1 MALKARCWEITIN
14 NFTEEEEQAFIKH
27 AQTECQYAIYQI
39 EKGEKEG
46 TPHIQ
51 GCIYYKNPRIWPK
64 KIFPRAHINREKVKG
79 ALFRY
84 CQKDETRVRGPYEF
98 GEAPEQGE
106 RTDLKEVKEDIMK
119 GKSVDEITL
128 ENPFMYH
135 QYGRTLEKLEDLRLR
150 QQYRTEMTQGIWYY
164 GETGVGKS
172 HKAFE
177 GYSSDTHFMIDGDT
191 ISKGWW
197 DGYKGQETVII
208 NEFRGGL
215 PYNFLLQLMD
225 KWPLNVPRRNRG
237 GIPFISKKIIITS
250 PLPPEEVYKNLS
262 EHDSLSQLYRRCTV
276 IELLRNGTEVVR
288 GNTRDSDHFPPADG
302 TSFL

>member
-14 NFTEEEEQAFIKH
+14 NFTEEEEETFRRH
-27 AQTECQYAIYQI
+27 ATECQYAIYQI
-39 EKGEKEG
+39 EEGEQG

-51 GCIYYKNPRIWPK
+51 GCVYYKNARVWPK
-64 KIFPRAHINREKVKG
+64 KLFPRAHINREKVKG

-106 RTDLKEVKEDIMK
+106 RSDLKALKDEIVG
-119 GKSVDEITL
+119 GKSINEIL
-128 ENPFMYH
+128 MENPIMYH
-135 QYGRTLEKLEDLRLR
+135 QYGRTLEKLEDLTLA
-150 QQYRTEMTQGIWYY
+150 QKFRTEMTEGIWYY

-172 HKAFE
+172 HRAFE
-177 GYSSDTHFMIDGDT
+177 GYHPDTHYKINGDT
-191 ISKGWW
+191 IVKGWW

-215 PYNFLLQLMD
+215 TYSFLLELMD
-225 KWPLNVPRRNRG
+225 KWPLDVPRRNRG

-250 PLPPEEVYKNLS
+250 SLAPEEVYKNLA
-262 EHDSLSQLYRRCTV
+262 EKDSLDQLYRRCKIV
-276 IELLRNGTEVVR
+276 QILAHGTEVVR
-288 GNTRDSDHFPPADG
+288 GNTRCPDQTELVYG
-302 TSFL
+302 KSFA